1 MLQARVLVVDDCPE
15 TLFLLQSLLRTAGH
29 DVHGVGH
36 GQAALHWL
44 QQHPQTDLILLDI
57 DLPDMSGYEICESLQ
72 DEPELAMIPVIM
84 VTANMNAETR
94 LRAFQ
99 VGAVGFVQ
107 KPVVADYLMEQ
118 VGKALA
124 VHDKWQHPAPAVA
137 EAQPEPVSVAQ
148 TVGQAPAATQPAQ
161 DTSPAHPQALTLADS
176 RALNSSVGS
185 AAEAGALVPYQA
197 QGFEVLQEQPDARA
211 IQLPVLQRAARLSFA
226 DFVRQLFA
234 GIDAAKE
241 RGFRPELI
249 YEQAF
254 QMGIS
259 AQQVI
264 AALAQYTGWPVLDQ
278 LLPEHLRLGVLPTAF
293 CRRHQVIPFQQGEQV
308 AFALTHP
315 FNLEVDDALRSQGE
329 APRFLLL
336 PEQMQTLLLGE
347 RRAPEAER
355 ANLADVMGAVQA
367 RYGSADDKSE
377 LLGLSPE
384 ELAELEKLED
394 EASAPMI
401 RLANRIIEAA
411 YHQGASD
418 IHIEAREEGVLIRYR
433 IDGVL
438 QDQHLLQPAEIIHP
452 LVARLKIMAGLNIA
466 EKRLPQDGRIVYK
479 DFTRRQID
487 FDLRVAIAPMHF
499 GEKVVMRIIDKQ
511 KSTLPL
517 SDLGFSEYNLRRYR
531 ELIQSP
537 YGMVLHVGPT
547 GSGKSMTLY
556 AALNEI
562 NRPEINI
569 QTIEDP
575 IEYTLPR
582 LNQLQVQSEIGLSF
596 ARALRAY
603 LRQDPDVIL
612 VGEIRDPETAH
623 IAAEAALTG
632 HLLLSTLHTNDA
644 ASTLTRLVEMGVSPF
659 MLSPSVVMICAQRL
673 MRRLCQLCAVPYK
686 ASAQE
691 CRLLGEH
698 DSAALTLYRPAG
710 CELCHQTGFKGRVG
724 IHELLIPSE
733 DLRATLTQPGVSSEQ
748 LKRMA
753 VADGMITLFW
763 DAMAKVKTGMT
774 SLEEALRHVKADEF
788 DTRPRFSV

>member
-1 MLQARVLVVDDCPE
+1 MLQARILVVDDCPE

-29 DVHGVGH
+29 DVHGVNH
-36 GQAALHWL
+36 GQAALNWL
-44 QQHPQTDLILLDI
+44 RQHPQTDLILLDI

-72 DEPELAMIPVIM
+72 DEADLGLIPVIM
-84 VTANMNAETR
+84 ITANMNSETR

-124 VHDKWQHPAPAVA
+124 VHDKWQHPLPAALPETRVPVPEIQVPATGAESVA
-137 EAQPEPVSVAQ
+137 ATTSSALTPLASQALSPTPVPVS
-148 TVGQAPAATQPAQ
+148 AT
-161 DTSPAHPQALTLADS
+161 
-176 RALNSSVGS
+176 
-185 AAEAGALVPYQA
+185 ALVPYA
-197 QGFEVLQEQPDARA
+197 ERGFEVLQEQAVA
-211 IQLPVLQRAARLSFA
+211 GALQLPVLKPAARPGFA

-234 GIDAAKE
+234 GIEAAQHIV
-241 RGFRPELI
+241 FRPELI

-254 QMGIS
+254 QMGI
-259 AQQVI
+259 QPEQVI
-264 AALAQYTGWPVLDQ
+264 QALAQYTDWPVLEQ
-278 LLPEHLRLGVLPTAF
+278 LLPAQLRLGVLPTAF
-293 CRRHQVIPFQQGEQV
+293 CRRHQVIPFQQGDQL

-315 FNLEVDDALRSQGE
+315 FNLEVDDALRTQAD

-336 PEQMQTLLLGE
+336 PAQMQALLLGE
-347 RRAPEAER
+347 SPPPAASRSD
-355 ANLADVMGAVQA
+355 LGDVMGAVQA
-367 RYGSADDKSE
+367 RYASPTGKNAGLDLSAAE
-377 LLGLSPE
+377 LE
-384 ELAELEKLED
+384 ELEKLED

-418 IHIEAREEGVLIRYR
+418 IHIEAREDGVLIRYR

-452 LVARLKIMAGLNIA
+452 LVARLKVMAGLNIA

-487 FDLRVAIAPMHF
+487 FDLRVAIAPMNF

-517 SDLGFSEYNLRRYR
+517 SDLGFSDYNLRRYR

-582 LNQLQVQSEIGLSF
+582 LNQLQVQSEIGLNF

-659 MLSPSVVMICAQRL
+659 MLSPSIVMICAQRL
-673 MRRLCQLCAVPYK
+673 MRRLCQLCAVPYT

-698 DSAALTLYRPAG
+698 DSPLTLYRPTG

-724 IHELLIPSE
+724 IHELLVPSE
-733 DLRATLTQPGVSSEQ
+733 ALRAALTQPGISSEQ
-748 LKRMA
+748 LKRLA
-753 VADGMITLFW
+753 VTEGMITLFW
-763 DAMAKVKTGMT
+763 DAMTKVKAGLT

-788 DTRPRFSV
+788 DTRPRF